1 MLGDSERGP
10 NEVQNVSNS
19 SPCSKVQ
26 SWRSFQIRQPAGVS
40 DWKVLFLVS
49 VLGLYLF
56 LCSLCSWRLL
66 LYSSTPLLL
75 YSSTPLLL
83 CSSTPLL
90 LYSSAPLLLY
100 SSAPLLL
107 YSSTPLLLC
116 SSAPLLL
123 YSSTPLPF
131 FEYSTSQASKAAVKI
146 GKESLVIWLFG
157 TTGHHSVMY
166 KFHYYKAKTPKTQ
179 GNSYNHLHGIH
190 EKLTVNHQLET
201 TQTC

>member
-1 MLGDSERGP
+1 MLSECTVGTGTCWAIPNEVRTRCKRGP

-83 CSSTPLL
+83 YSSAPLLLYSSTPLLLYSSTPLLLYSSTPLL

-100 SSAPLLL
+100 SSTIFWIFYFPSIQSCRQNRERKSSDLIIRDNRTPFSDVQIPLLQ
-107 YSSTPLLLC
+107 S
-116 SSAPLLL
+116 
-123 YSSTPLPF
+123 
-131 FEYSTSQASKAAVKI
+131 
-146 GKESLVIWLFG
+146 
-157 TTGHHSVMY
+157 
-166 KFHYYKAKTPKTQ
+166 
-179 GNSYNHLHGIH
+179 
-190 EKLTVNHQLET
+190 
-201 TQTC
+201 